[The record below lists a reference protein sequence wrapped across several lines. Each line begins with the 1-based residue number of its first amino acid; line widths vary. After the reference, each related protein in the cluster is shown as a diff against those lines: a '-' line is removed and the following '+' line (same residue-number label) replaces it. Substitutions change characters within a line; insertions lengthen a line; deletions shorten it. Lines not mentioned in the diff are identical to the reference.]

1 MKTVYFDANFG
12 YPWVTGLSHIFMMRR
27 DREPFLNH
35 IFSFSQEGED
45 DHIWIPKL
53 NKQEHVI
60 ISSDRGRSKIKP
72 RLPQVCKQSQITH
85 ILFSSA
91 AHHLTKFEKAR
102 AIITLWPQIVETF
115 EAPLGSRYQ
124 IKHKARKQQC
134 IMAQIS

>member
-35 IFSFSQEGED
+35 IYSFSKEGED
-45 DHIWIPKL
+45 DDIWIPKL

-60 ISSDRGRSKIKP
+60 VSTDKGRKKP
-72 RLPQVCKQSQITH
+72 RLPQVCKQYQITH
-85 ILFSSA
+85 ILFSPG
-91 AHHLTKFEKAR
+91 AHKLQKFEKAR
-102 AIITLWPQIVETF
+102 AIISLWPQIVRTF

-124 IKHKARKQQC
+124 IRHEVQKQRC
-134 IMAQIS
+134 IMAQIN